1 MSAFCLV
8 NGVVGAGLDPLDR
21 GLHYGDGVFRSLRVS
36 GGRPC
41 LWEEQLDRFAVDAAR
56 LGLDFPEASLWRRDL
71 AQLEA
76 SLAGGVLKL
85 LLTRG
90 GGQRGYR
97 LPDAPK
103 PCRMLIYDP
112 APPQS
117 DAWPMAGLNLRLCE
131 LRLGAQPRL
140 AGVKHLNRLE
150 NVLARAE
157 WNDPAIHEGLLRDEA
172 GRVISGVMSNVL
184 FWRGDCL
191 CTPCLDRCGVAGL
204 TRARLMRRAAA
215 AGYAVRESEFG
226 LDEVL
231 AADELMVCNSVIGL
245 HRVASLGEHTWSV
258 PAISTQLRTLL
269 DA

>member
-1 MSAFCLV
+1 
-8 NGVVGAGLDPLDR
+8 
-21 GLHYGDGVFRSLRVS
+21 
-36 GGRPC
+36 
-41 LWEEQLDRFAVDAAR
+41 
-56 LGLDFPEASLWRRDL
+56 
-71 AQLEA
+71 
-76 SLAGGVLKL
+76 
-85 LLTRG
+85 
-90 GGQRGYR
+90 
-97 LPDAPK
+97 
-103 PCRMLIYDP
+103 
-112 APPQS
+112 
-117 DAWPMAGLNLRLCE
+117 
-131 LRLGAQPRL
+131 
-140 AGVKHLNRLE
+140 
-150 NVLARAE
+150 
-157 WNDPAIHEGLLRDEA
+157 
-172 GRVISGVMSNVL
+172 MSNVL